1 MSFQTAKD
9 IREIKFRSLHNP
21 FNNTDYYNCEDVDDY
36 LELLAQQMNTFIRT
50 IEHYV
55 DCPLVARAHRA
66 RQIVPAEKETE
77 NEQA

>member
-36 LELLAQQMNTFIRT
+36 LELLAQQQNTFIRT
-50 IEHYV
+50 
-55 DCPLVARAHRA
+55 VAKAHQS
-66 RQIVPAEKETE
+66 RQIVPAEEAD
-77 NEQA
+77 NE

>member
-21 FNNTDYYNCEDVDDY
+21 FNNTDYYNCEDVDEY

-55 DCPLVARAHRA
+55 ACPLVAKAHRT
-66 RQIVPAEKETE
+66 RQIIPAAKEAN
-77 NEQA
+77 NE

>member
-36 LELLAQQMNTFIRT
+36 LELLAQQQHMFIRA

-55 DCPLVARAHRA
+55 DCPLVAKAHQA
-66 RQIVPAEKETE
+66 WQIIPEREAE
-77 NEQA
+77 

>member
-1 MSFQTAKD
+1 MMSFQTAKD
-9 IREIKFRSLHNP
+9 IRQVTFRSLHNP

-55 DCPLVARAHRA
+55 DCPLVAKAHQA
-66 RQIVPAEKETE
+66 RQIVLAVTE
-77 NEQA
+77 GDTND